1 MDEKK
6 FNALSKSQ
14 QEVVIKLATEAER
27 QGVNPELVI
36 AIAEAETGG
45 KFSHYSGDK
54 VLKSPAGAVG
64 LMQVMPDT
72 ANIYNKKFNLDIDP
86 TNEDSNIKGGVFIL
100 KDLLTQYKSPRTA
113 VALYNAS
120 PKAVST
126 FIKSYETDPDKA
138 ILSLPEETRN
148 YSLRISKNFNLDD
161 DKETGLINTQDSE
174 GSPKENPN
182 DPFSSGVPLANKVRA
197 ASVDE
202 NTTTTDEEPREI
214 PVAGGVAG
222 AAANLFLPPLTNP
235 EMPVKIDTGKAQE
248 ANLTAQDKLELAR
261 RNVQQFV
268 PQGVQNL
275 ESAFQQS
282 QGNLDYLR
290 NEQRLAEAR
299 LRGLPRT
306 APLGSDQPIFGSP
319 IEDSLSILGGSNTR
333 TNARSGRAS
342 GPKVEGDSGVR
353 NWTIAEAGQTHEMPE
368 AILDMATNKTADDPK
383 GGKFLINKDLE
394 NLEKIK
400 RIGLGEYGLART
412 EGGVQLALPP
422 ETVAER
428 QADEERRAN
437 ENQEELNRRA
447 EEARMMQAMQ
457 ERQLEIERLN
467 HEAELENLRQQRS
480 QAGQQHNALTGQL
493 RQARP
498 LQRALTKAEAD
509 AEIARRKLARANEQP
524 SALTRPLD
532 VAGYRSAKIGALPR
546 TVVGGVTGT
555 LGVMSYQEALERFKA
570 GDTSEAV
577 LKALEAGAAG
587 AMVVPPAGKTLKR
600 VRGAG
605 ALGAGALGL
614 FEAGRFLLKDAQP
627 DE

>member
-14 QEVVIKLATEAER
+14 QEVVIKLAAEAER

-54 VLKSPAGAVG
+54 VLKSPAGAMG

-72 ANIYNKKFNLDIDP
+72 ANLYNKKFNLDIDP

-161 DKETGLINTQDSE
+161 DKETGLLPAQGEADAAKSTSPFADLKNEFAETNKKLKEAEGNTT
-174 GSPKENPN
+174 
-182 DPFSSGVPLANKVRA
+182 
-197 ASVDE
+197 
-202 NTTTTDEEPREI
+202 TTTTDEEQREI

-268 PQGVQNL
+268 PQGVPNL
-275 ESAFQQS
+275 ENAFQQS

-306 APLGSDQPIFGSP
+306 APLADTITPPPAPPVPS
-319 IEDSLSILGGSNTR
+319 R
-333 TNARSGRAS
+333 TKA
-342 GPKVEGDSGVR
+342 GDAGAV
-353 NWTIAEAGQTHEMPE
+353 NWIHSMADDVPE
-368 AILDMATNKTADDPK
+368 AVANRALNMRADNERGGQAIIDADMAAR
-383 GGKFLINKDLE
+383 E
-394 NLEKIK
+394 RQK
-400 RIGLGEYGLART
+400 RLGLQDYGLART

-532 VAGYRSAKIGALPR
+532 VAGYKSAKIGALPR

>member
-14 QEVVIKLATEAER
+14 QEVIIKLATEAER

-161 DKETGLINTQDSE
+161 DKETGLINAQNSE

-202 NTTTTDEEPREI
+202 NTTTTEPDVDYGTD
-214 PVAGGVAG
+214 PYVGGVAG

-275 ESAFQQS
+275 ESDFQQS
-282 QGNLDYLR
+282 KGNLDYLR

-299 LRGLPRT
+299 LRGLPRA
-306 APLGSDQPIFGSP
+306 APLADTATPPPAPPVPS
-319 IEDSLSILGGSNTR
+319 R
-333 TNARSGRAS
+333 TKAGDAGAVNWIRSMADD
-342 GPKVEGDSGVR
+342 V
-353 NWTIAEAGQTHEMPE
+353 PE
-368 AILDMATNKTADDPK
+368 AVANRALNMRADNERGGQAIIDADMAAR
-383 GGKFLINKDLE
+383 E
-394 NLEKIK
+394 RQK
-400 RIGLGEYGLART
+400 RLGLQDYGLART

-437 ENQEELNRRA
+437 ENQAELNRRA
-447 EEARMMQAMQ
+447 EEARMMQDMQ
-457 ERQLEIERLN
+457 ARQLEMERLS
-467 HEAELENLRQQRS
+467 HEVELENLRQQRS
-480 QAGQQHNALTGQL
+480 QAGQRHNAITGQL
-493 RQARP
+493 TQARP
-498 LQRALTKAEAD
+498 LQRAATKAEAD

-546 TVVGGVTGT
+546 TVVGGAAGA
-555 LGVMSYQEALERFKA
+555 LGVMSYQEALARFKA
-570 GDTSEAV
+570 GDTSEGV
-577 LKALEAGAAG
+577 IKALEAGAAG
-587 AMVVPPAGKTLKR
+587 AMIVPPAGKTLKR
-600 VRGAG
+600 VKGLG
-605 ALGAGALGL
+605 ALGAGAGILYEG
-614 FEAGRFLLKDAQP
+614 GKFLLRDAQP
-627 DE
+627 NEEQ